1 MSHAV
6 EINDEF
12 SDPAFVNQ
20 WARPELQSKEGV
32 LAVDDEETRMVK
44 KIRMARM
51 RQEFASIEASVEKER
66 DIHQKERIVHQ
77 NEVMDL
83 LRENC
88 SKNASVSQKRS
99 IDESF
104 QNHAMSMYYRVAGG
118 EGQRSIGNGEL
129 PISAPR
135 AEKVEKA
142 KERGLKKQAR
152 AIVEKKKDKKRKRQA
167 ALSGNQTSINFHV
180 IL

>member
-51 RQEFASIEASVEKER
+51 QEELDFFEERR